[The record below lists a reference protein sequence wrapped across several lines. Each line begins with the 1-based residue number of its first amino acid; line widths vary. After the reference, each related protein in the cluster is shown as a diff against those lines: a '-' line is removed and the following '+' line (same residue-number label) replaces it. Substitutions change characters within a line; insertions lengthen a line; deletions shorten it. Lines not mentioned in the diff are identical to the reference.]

1 MASLC
6 LISDNTCTCTCIW
19 NQYFKFFLE
28 CIDFIFFLF
37 GQILSR
43 ALEVHNL
50 IKLGYMI
57 QSWQW
62 KFMIMRTKSIL
73 SNLTIKSLQQNYKQK
88 SNWHTIF
95 PYHVYLLGCFLKIWI
110 YLYYSNISHN
120 YICFPHVQISGS
132 VAVGGH
138 GGNVYTCCYC
148 QCIQWVLCLN
158 PSSAANFPPPNDK
171 DSGVHK

>member
-19 NQYFKFFLE
+19 NQYFKFFLA
-28 CIDFIFFLF
+28 CIDFIFFSF

-50 IKLGYMI
+50 IKLGHMI

-110 YLYYSNISHN
+110 YIIVTYLIIIYAFLMCKLVAQWQSVVMAVMFIPAVIVNAAR
-120 YICFPHVQISGS
+120 GS
-132 VAVGGH
+132 CV
-138 GGNVYTCCYC
+138 
-148 QCIQWVLCLN
+148 
-158 PSSAANFPPPNDK
+158 
-171 DSGVHK
+171 